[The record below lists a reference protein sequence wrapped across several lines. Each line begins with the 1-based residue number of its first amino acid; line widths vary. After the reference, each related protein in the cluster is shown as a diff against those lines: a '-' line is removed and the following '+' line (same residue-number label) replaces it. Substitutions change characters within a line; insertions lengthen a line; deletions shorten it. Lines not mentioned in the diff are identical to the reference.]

1 MNFNLAKIKVMCVG
15 RRGLNLYSATGP
27 KLVRSSWLKL
37 SESSTWLAWG
47 SVYTD
52 LASDF

>member
-1 MNFNLAKIKVMCVG
+1 MNFNLDKFKVMCVG
-15 RRGLNLYSATGP
+15 RRGLNLYSAMGP
-27 KLVRSSWLKL
+27 KFVGSSWLML
-37 SESSTWLAWG
+37 SESSPWLAWD